1 MAFRELRLG
10 TIMNILRARGRAK
23 QINGP
28 LCSVRAEYRLGT
40 RRGTWVICEGEL
52 DRPEVI

>member
-52 DRPEVI
+52 DRPAVI